1 MPVIAASRVR
11 ALLPSL
17 TGTAEDS
24 AIEVLIEAADSQIAH
39 YLRIPETDA
48 GGRTLGS
55 STYTLTHPDIVLT
68 SPRIVYLPLLGITA
82 ITSLHTSESQ
92 VFDSSSLVS
101 SDDYRLDART
111 GAIRLKPTATNL
123 SETDGDVQVVAVAGW
138 ATLPDDLA
146 QAVAMHARH
155 LWSLRRTQGA
165 TSTSEAGV
173 SMSLR
178 DETIPAA
185 VAEIL
190 APHRRMLL

>member
-1 MPVIAASRVR
+1 MSVIAASRVR
-11 ALLPSL
+11 ALLPAMS
-17 TGTAEDS
+17 GTAEDT
-24 AIEVLIEAADSQIAH
+24 AIEVMIDAADAQIAH
-39 YLRIPETDA
+39 YLRLPETDD
-48 GGRTLGS
+48 GGRTLAS
-55 STYTLTHPDIVLT
+55 STYTLTAPDIVLP
-68 SPRIVYLPLLGITA
+68 SPRVVYLPLVGVSA
-82 ITSLHTSESQ
+82 ITSLHTSTSQ
-92 VFDSSSLVS
+92 VFDASSLVS
-101 SDDYRLDART
+101 ADDYRLDSRT

-146 QAVAMHARH
+146 QAVAMQARH

-173 SMSLR
+173 SVSLR

-185 VAEIL
+185 VIEII